1 MGWYRPSR
9 AYLLQKERESTIAVG
24 PQEFKVDD
32 LKFWIML
39 TNALKTLVNNSVKKK
54 FYGKRKKKIN
64 VLIDFFI
71 FHKNNIKTFLKW
83 IFNQY
88 PKELINIFLKN
99 FIFLLIKGDDLRW
112 QHTHIF
118 DEKFA
123 LIIGLSLS
131 EQMIWY
137 PTCILFLLVV
147 RLTRMYG
154 GEYWIICTII
164 LNIWY
169 SSIPYNW
176 CSFPINQNHSISW
189 GPTLATC
196 GGKKERE

>member
-1 MGWYRPSR
+1 M
-9 AYLLQKERESTIAVG
+9 
-24 PQEFKVDD
+24 
-32 LKFWIML
+32 
-39 TNALKTLVNNSVKKK
+39 
-54 FYGKRKKKIN
+54 
-64 VLIDFFI
+64 IDFFI
-71 FHKNNIKTFLKW
+71 FYKNNVKTFLKW